1 MRAFGERLGT
11 SFGVRAA
18 LAASALIG
26 SAFCASEAS
35 ARPGTHPIVVH
46 TWDARASSVVLE
58 YERGLLDGGGMNIVS
73 YHANFSSTG
82 GRLSSQFGLYYL
94 NFSEASN
101 PTAHGL
107 AGSATAVFSL
117 PVASRFENGLPRAAI
132 GLYVGSA
139 PTALISGE
147 RNYVTVPFVFGFGV
161 PISPAKAISITPWF
175 ELSPSVN
182 LDTVIHSYDFS
193 NVNPLDYYDPATGT
207 VKKLTASDVEKILKD
222 SVDLE
227 FGFRVG
233 ARGGL
238 DIALHASD
246 YFDLALDAS
255 MSSVGTA
262 FSGTRVVYLGGG
274 FVWRWDDIVPAVL
287 PADKRLLHES
297 CDDVETRFRSC
308 PNARKWRSP
317 EEIQRQFGPTELK
330 APAPAPATPA
340 PAASAPPSASS
351 ASAVAPAPYAP
362 TPSPAVAPAP
372 YASAPAPVVAPPP
385 AAPAPAPPAGDAG
398 SFPLQ

>member
-1 MRAFGERLGT
+1 MRRSFGGRLGT
-11 SFGVRAA
+11 GFGVRAA
-18 LAASALIG
+18 LVASALIG
-26 SAFCASEAS
+26 SVLGSREAW

-58 YERGLLDGGGMNIVS
+58 YERGLMDGGGMNVVS

-117 PVASRFENGLPRAAI
+117 PVASRFDNGLPRAAL
-132 GLYVGSA
+132 GLYFGSA

-147 RNYVTVPFVFGFGV
+147 RNYVTVPFVFGVGV
-161 PISPAKAISITPWF
+161 PVSPARAVTITPWF

-182 LDTVIHSYDFS
+182 LDTVIHPYDFTGD
-193 NVNPLDYYDPATGT
+193 NPLDYYDPVTGT
-207 VKKLTASDVEKILKD
+207 VKLTSSDVERVLRE

-246 YFDLALDAS
+246 YFDFAVNAS
-255 MSSVGTA
+255 LSSVGTA

-274 FVWRWDDIVPAVL
+274 FVWRWDNIVPAVL
-287 PADKRLLHES
+287 PAEKRLLTES
-297 CDDVETRFRSC
+297 CDDVEARFRSC
-308 PNARKWRSP
+308 PNSRNWRSP
-317 EEIQRQFGPTELK
+317 AEIQQQFGPTELK
-330 APAPAPATPA
+330 PAPA
-340 PAASAPPSASS
+340 SEVAPPSN
-351 ASAVAPAPYAP
+351 APPAAP
-362 TPSPAVAPAP
+362 
-372 YASAPAPVVAPPP
+372 SAPAPSEAPAPVTPPP
-385 AAPAPAPPAGDAG
+385 AQSSAPAAPGGDAG
-398 SFPLQ
+398 SFPVQ

>member
-1 MRAFGERLGT
+1 MRSFGGRLGT
-11 SFGVRAA
+11 GFGVRVA

-26 SAFCASEAS
+26 GVLSGHEAS
-35 ARPGTHPIVVH
+35 ARPGTHPVVVH

-58 YERGLLDGGGMNIVS
+58 YERGLLDGGGMNVVS

-94 NFSEASN
+94 NFSEGSN

-117 PVASRFENGLPRAAI
+117 PVASRYENGLPRAAI
-132 GLYVGSA
+132 GLYFGSA

-161 PISPAKAISITPWF
+161 PVSPAKAITITPWF

-207 VKKLTASDVEKILKD
+207 VKKLTASDVEKVIQD

-227 FGFRVG
+227 FGFKVG

-238 DIALHASD
+238 DLALHASD
-246 YFDLALDAS
+246 YFDFAVNAS

-287 PADKRLLHES
+287 PADKRLLHEA
-297 CDDVETRFRSC
+297 CEDVEARFKSC
-308 PNARKWRSP
+308 PNSRKWRTP
-317 EEIQRQFGPTELK
+317 EEIQQQFGPTELK
-330 APAPAPATPA
+330 PPTPAPASSAPLPSAPAPIAPAPATTVA
-340 PAASAPPSASS
+340 
-351 ASAVAPAPYAP
+351 APAPS
-362 TPSPAVAPAP
+362 T
-372 YASAPAPVVAPPP
+372 P
-385 AAPAPAPPAGDAG
+385 AAPAPTAAPPADGG